1 MKPVVQ
7 KPRKDGFWV
16 VYIRF
21 THNGLCLFYK
31 TSKVVS
37 SHYVVSKS
45 EITDPYVLTYCNTLI
60 LEWMSYL
67 TMLIIHRGRLKKS

>member
-21 THNGLCLFYK
+21 THNGQYLFYK

-45 EITDPYVLTYCNTLI
+45 EITDDVNDIVSSWIRCGLCLHIQNV
-60 LEWMSYL
+60 
-67 TMLIIHRGRLKKS
+67 RD